1 MIGLL
6 FLLRQDLAMKP
17 GLNYLYMPTFWV
29 LGIHACTIIL
39 SNNDNTMRLR
49 NNHYLSLSPSLFLS
63 VCSLFFPVKKKVW
76 RKPSASLAQSW
87 VFWHLDLGCLASRTM
102 RNECLLFEHPI
113 QGTLLKQLLW
123 LRYYF
128 SKINTIVHTCIFH
141 SYSYP

>member
-29 LGIHACTIIL
+29 LGIHACTTIL

-63 VCSLFFPVKKKVW
+63 VSSLFSPVKKKKSMEEAICKSCPELSLLAPWSWMSSFQNYEKWVSVVW
-76 RKPSASLAQSW
+76 TPNPGYFVKAATLTQI
-87 VFWHLDLGCLASRTM
+87 
-102 RNECLLFEHPI
+102 LF
-113 QGTLLKQLLW
+113 
-123 LRYYF
+123 
-128 SKINTIVHTCIFH
+128 
-141 SYSYP
+141 